1 MAEQDPAP
9 ASRLTTTSFALLCLL
24 GVRPWSTY
32 ELTRQMD
39 RSLGRMWP
47 RATSKLYEEPKKL
60 ARRGLARARSER
72 VGRRDRTVYSITDE
86 GRRALADWLAVPGG
100 GPTLEFEGLLKVG
113 FAEYGT
119 RADALATLASV
130 REWAAERNRENA
142 AAAQSYAAGE
152 GPFQER
158 AAQGA
163 LVGGFLTA
171 YYRMV
176 DDWADWATGVVERW
190 PEQPG
195 DARPDPE
202 LLAEI
207 ARRAQW

>member
-1 MAEQDPAP
+1 MAGQDPA
-9 ASRLTTTSFALLCLL
+9 AAGRLTTTSYALLCLL

-47 RATSKLYEEPKKL
+47 RAASKLYEEPKKL
-60 ARRGLARARSER
+60 VRHGLARAQTER
-72 VGRRDRTVYSITDE
+72 VGLRGRTVYSITDA

-119 RADALATLASV
+119 RADALATLTAV
-130 REWAAERNRENA
+130 REWAAERNRENVA
-142 AAAQSYAAGE
+142 AARSYAAGE

-158 AAQGA
+158 AAQAA

-176 DDWADWATGVVERW
+176 GDWADWATGVVGHW
-190 PEQPG
+190 PDRPG
-195 DARPDPE
+195 DAEPE
-202 LLAEI
+202 PGELEGI
-207 ARRAQW
+207 ARQAEW